1 MPVQVSTPFL
11 LPLSGF
17 LILSDAVSV
26 EIDIFSLLCLS
37 TCHQANFALQQTAAE
52 VELVNITV
60 TTEWFVAEE
69 AAGLS

>member
-1 MPVQVSTPFL
+1 MCLFRFQHLFL

-17 LILSDAVSV
+17 LILSVWKSV
-26 EIDIFSLLCLS
+26 FFSLLCLS
-37 TCHQANFALQQTAAE
+37 TCHQVSFALQQTAAE

-60 TTEWFVAEE
+60 TTDWFGAEE